1 MTKTFLF
8 CHKIKSK
15 TLINN
20 LRHAF
25 LEMNVIEYCVK
36 LQSWETNIKGDI
48 HVQRTKVNEMVNNS

>member
-36 LQSWETNIKGDI
+36 FQSWETNIKGDI
-48 HVQRTKVNEMVNNS
+48 HV